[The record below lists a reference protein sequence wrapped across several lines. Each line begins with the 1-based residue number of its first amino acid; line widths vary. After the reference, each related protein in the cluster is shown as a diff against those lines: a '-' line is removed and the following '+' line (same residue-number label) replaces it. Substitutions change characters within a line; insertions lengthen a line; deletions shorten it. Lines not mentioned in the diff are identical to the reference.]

1 MEALWDRKLVLV
13 TGKGGVGKTTITA
26 ALVRAAAAAGRRVL
40 AAEVSNDAST
50 GSPLMQRLG
59 RPDIKGLEPV
69 SLDSGIDGVRL
80 VPSTGHRQ
88 FLQAA
93 LRVRVLVDAAMR
105 SAALKRFLMAAPAF
119 PEVGT
124 LFQLVEL
131 LRREVYD
138 HVIIDLP
145 ATGHALGLASLPRTV
160 LKVVPGGLIGNAIK
174 EGLDTMT
181 DPQRA
186 HAVLAS
192 LPEAMPVSETVELH
206 RGLEKLGIRVGGLV
220 LNRIPEDPFSDA
232 ERDALDHHLR
242 HRDRRLMGSREFRR
256 LDRARTAKARFHE
269 EAPEGTPRWH
279 IDEVHGDDQAVL
291 AGVLDQLEARQ

>member
-1 MEALWDRKLVLV
+1 MEPLWDRKLVLI

-26 ALVRAAAAAGRRVL
+26 ALVKAAASAGRRVL

-59 RPDIKGLEPV
+59 RAQLKGIEPV
-69 SLDSGIDGVRL
+69 TLGDGIDGVRL
-80 VPSTGHRQ
+80 VPSVGHRQ

-131 LRREVYD
+131 LRRETYD

-160 LKVVPGGLIGNAIK
+160 LKVIPGGLIGHAIK

-181 DPQRA
+181 DPQQS

-206 RGLEKLGIRVGGLV
+206 RGLEKLRIRVGGLV
-220 LNRIPEDPFSDA
+220 LNRLPDDPFTDV
-232 ERDALDHHLR
+232 ERDALDQHLR
-242 HRDRRLMGSREFRR
+242 QRDRRLMGSREFRR
-256 LDRARTAKARFHE
+256 LERARTAKARFQD
-269 EAPEGTPRWH
+269 EAPAGTPQWH
-279 IDEVHGDDQAVL
+279 IDEVQGDDQAVL
-291 AGVLDQLEARQ
+291 AGVLAQLEGRG

>member
-1 MEALWDRKLVLV
+1 MEPLWDRKLVMV

-26 ALVRAAAAAGRRVL
+26 ALVRRAAEAGRRVL

-59 RPDIKGLEPV
+59 RSELRGTEPV
-69 SLDSGIDGVRL
+69 SLGLNIDGVRL
-80 VPSTGHRQ
+80 VPSAGHRQ

-131 LRREVYD
+131 LRRDTYD

-160 LKVVPGGLIGNAIK
+160 LKVVPGGLIGNAIR

-181 DPQRA
+181 DPQRS

-206 RGLEKLGIRVGGLV
+206 RGLEKLGIRVGGLI
-220 LNRIPEDPFSDA
+220 LNRLPLDPFTDA
-232 ERDALDHHLR
+232 ERDALDLHLAQGE
-242 HRDRRLMGSREFRR
+242 RRLMGSREFRR
-256 LDRARTAKARFHE
+256 LDRARTARQRFLN
-269 EAPEGTPRWH
+269 EAPNGTPQLH
-279 IDEVHGDDQAVL
+279 LPEIGGDDQAVL
-291 AGVLDQLEARQ
+291 EGVIRELGGPR